1 MVVALERKFEAF
13 KSKVELKDDEMLDML
28 GLADNYNRV
37 NIKFIHYRKGN
48 LKKLPKNS
56 SIL

>member
-37 NIKFIHYRKGN
+37 EHKIYSLSKRESEKVT
-48 LKKLPKNS
+48 
-56 SIL
+56 